1 MCNEYKI
8 PFIFWTGY
16 SFAESGSS
24 VNSCFK
30 LPYDRK
36 LDVKVDLKKIK
47 YYYKLTEA
55 L

>member
-1 MCNEYKI
+1 MRNEYKI

-16 SFAESGSS
+16 SIAESGSF

-47 YYYKLTEA
+47 QYHKLTEK